1 MPERTLPR
9 LRAHARA
16 PEFLR
21 AAWPTLLVMLAA
33 GLLRYYAIEPEAI
46 AHACQ
51 PDPWSGLCG
60 ARSALIQLFLG
71 QRIGWAA
78 LLVALVALGLRRR
91 WVASLALALAGAGL
105 VLYSP
110 EPSAAALVL
119 SLLVLSR
126 R

>member
-1 MPERTLPR
+1 MPR
-9 LRAHARA
+9 LRAHARG
-16 PEFLR
+16 PDILR
-21 AAWPTLLVMLAA
+21 AAWPAALVMLVAA
-33 GLLRYYAIEPEAI
+33 LLRFLAVEPEEI

-51 PDPWSGLCG
+51 PDPWSGLCA

-78 LLVALVALGLRRR
+78 LLVAVAALLLRRR
-91 WVASLALALAGAGL
+91 ALASVALALAGAGL

-110 EPSAAALVL
+110 EPSAAALVM
-119 SLLVLSR
+119 SVVVLAR

>member
-1 MPERTLPR
+1 MPERALPR

-16 PEFLR
+16 PELLR
-21 AAWPTLLVMLAA
+21 AAWPAALVVLVAS
-33 GLLRYYAIEPEAI
+33 LLRYFAIEPEEI

-51 PDPWSGLCG
+51 PDPWSGLCA

-78 LLVALVALGLRRR
+78 LLVAIAALFLRRR
-91 WVASLALALAGAGL
+91 AVASVALALAGAGL

-110 EPSAAALVL
+110 EPSAAALVM
-119 SLLVLSR
+119 SLLVLAR

>member
-1 MPERTLPR
+1 MPEGALPR
-9 LRAHARA
+9 LRGHARA
-16 PEFLR
+16 SELAR
-21 AAWPTLLVMLAA
+21 AAWPAALAMIA
-33 GLLRYYAIEPEAI
+33 AALLRYFAVEPEAI

-78 LLVALVALGLRRR
+78 LVVALAALLLRRR
-91 WVASLALALAGAGL
+91 GLARLGLALAGAGL

-110 EPSAAALVL
+110 EPAAAAVVA
-119 SLLVLSR
+119 SLLVLAR

>member
-1 MPERTLPR
+1 MPERVLPR

-16 PEFLR
+16 TEFAR
-21 AAWPTLLVMLAA
+21 AAWPAALAMLVAAALRFLAV
-33 GLLRYYAIEPEAI
+33 EPEAI

-51 PDPWSGLCG
+51 PEPWSGLCA

-71 QRIGWAA
+71 QRIGWLALALALAA
-78 LLVALVALGLRRR
+78 LAFRRR
-91 WVASLALALAGAGL
+91 AVARLALALAGAGL

-110 EPSAAALVL
+110 EPASAALVV
-119 SLLVLSR
+119 SALVLAR

>member
-1 MPERTLPR
+1 MRERVLPR

-16 PEFLR
+16 RELAW
-21 AAWPTLLVMLAA
+21 AAWPAALAMLVAA
-33 GLLRYYAIEPEAI
+33 LLRFLAVEPESI

-51 PDPWSGLCG
+51 PDPWSGLCA

-71 QRIGWAA
+71 QRLGWAA
-78 LLVALVALGLRRR
+78 LAVAVAALVLRRR
-91 WVASLALALAGAGL
+91 GVARLARALAGVGL

-110 EPSAAALVL
+110 EPASAAVVI
-119 SLLVLSR
+119 SLLVLAR

>member
-1 MPERTLPR
+1 MPERALPR

-21 AAWPTLLVMLAA
+21 ATWPALLLMFVAA
-33 GLLRYYAIEPEAI
+33 LLRYYAIEPEEI

-51 PDPWSGLCG
+51 PDPWSGLCA

-71 QRIGWAA
+71 QRVGWAA
-78 LLVALVALGLRRR
+78 LAVALAALLLRRR
-91 WVASLALALAGAGL
+91 AVASLALALAGAGL

-119 SLLVLSR
+119 SLLVLAR

>member
-1 MPERTLPR
+1 MPEGALPR

-16 PEFLR
+16 AELAR
-21 AAWPTLLVMLAA
+21 AAWPAALAMLLAA
-33 GLLRYYAIEPEAI
+33 LLRYFVVEPEAI

-51 PDPWSGLCG
+51 PDPWSGLCA
-60 ARSALIQLFLG
+60 ARSLLIQSFLG

-78 LLVALVALGLRRR
+78 LLVALAALILRRR
-91 WVASLALALAGAGL
+91 GVARLALALAGVGL

-110 EPSAAALVL
+110 EPAAAAAVA
-119 SLLVLSR
+119 SLLVLAR

>member
-1 MPERTLPR
+1 MPERALPR

-16 PEFLR
+16 PEFLG
-21 AAWPTLLVMLAA
+21 AAWPALLVALVA
-33 GLLRYYAIEPEAI
+33 GLLRYYAVEPEQI

-51 PDPWSGLCG
+51 PDPWSGLCA

-78 LLVALVALGLRRR
+78 LLVAVVALVLRRR
-91 WVASLALALAGAGL
+91 AVASVALALAGAGL

-110 EPSAAALVL
+110 EPSAAALVM
-119 SLLVLSR
+119 SLLVLAR

>member
-1 MPERTLPR
+1 M
-9 LRAHARA
+9 
-16 PEFLR
+16 
-21 AAWPTLLVMLAA
+21 
-33 GLLRYYAIEPEAI
+33 
-46 AHACQ
+46 
-51 PDPWSGLCG
+51 SGLCG
-60 ARSALIQLFLG
+60 ARSPLIQLFLG

-78 LLVALVALGLRRR
+78 LLVALAALGLRRR

>member
-1 MPERTLPR
+1 MPERALPK

-21 AAWPTLLVMLAA
+21 AAWPALLAMAVAM
-33 GLLRYYAIEPEAI
+33 LLRYNVVEPEAI

-51 PDPWSGLCG
+51 PDPWAGMCA
-60 ARSALIQLFLG
+60 ARTTLIHAFLG

-78 LLVALVALGLRRR
+78 LLVALVALLVRRR
-91 WVASLALALAGAGL
+91 AVASLALALGGAGL

-110 EPSAAALVL
+110 EPSAAAVVA
-119 SLLVLSR
+119 SLLVLAR